1 MSTVLRKKIEARAGI
16 PTAVLHLD
24 EFWQTLQKRVA
35 GWAADTL
42 GIQEEAVLETRVVMP
57 GTAASA
63 QLDGLSSYVYD
74 SSYSPGLCAI
84 AVDDFT
90 ATLNASQRLQQPLG
104 EMGGVSVL
112 FRKLLLETPA
122 SGLWNSIIADL
133 FDHVSLGAQAPV
145 ADYVSAAGGF
155 AQTQRYLM
163 VGFSAP
169 HSEDT
174 ARIWVV
180 FHLDYILRNVS
191 AFEHRAAGAGN
202 ASSGQGS
209 ETLRASVKSSMIT
222 VDGVLHRLS
231 LTIGQCSRFEV
242 GQLIELP
249 EVDTTRVSLRAET
262 VNGHADIGLC
272 EMGVWKNQRALK
284 LTTPIHEP
292 FTRELANL

>member
-1 MSTVLRKKIEARAGI
+1 MSITVRRATVADRDAILAVHRAAAVTPGALARTPEEVTPANAEAAI
-16 PTAVLHLD
+16 
-24 EFWQTLQKRVA
+24 
-35 GWAADTL
+35 AADVCL
-42 GIQEEAVLETRVVMP
+42 V
-57 GTAASA
+57 
-63 QLDGLSSYVYD
+63 
-74 SSYSPGLCAI
+74 
-84 AVDDFT
+84 AVDADGTVCGEIHAKRETIALF
-90 ATLNASQRLQQPLG
+90 AHVLG
-104 EMGGVSVL
+104 GLTVAVRPDYQGRGVGSKLFEML
-112 FRKLLLETPA
+112 
-122 SGLWNSIIADL
+122 IAW
-133 FDHVSLGAQAPV
+133 AR
-145 ADYVSAAGGF
+145 SAEPE
-155 AQTQRYLM
+155 
-163 VGFSAP
+163 VV
-169 HSEDT
+169 
-174 ARIWVV
+174 RIE
-180 FHLDYILRNVS
+180 L
-191 AFEHRAAGAGN
+191 AAGAGN